1 MPASFR
7 RASVQDGLDSDY
19 LGQMACNRILQ
30 YLQILNSTVSFGS
43 LLLVQYSWTEIL
55 PYV

>member
-7 RASVQDGLDSDY
+7 RASVQDGLDSGY
-19 LGQMACNRILQ
+19 LGQMARNRILQ